1 MGHFVRWDNLSP
13 EKCQLNND
21 FLTYMPEI
29 WPKIAQDIPK
39 IRASFAQGMGI
50 QIYKVGQNVAG
61 ESASVGTLCRR
72 KVRDEVRH
80 LSLGRFVS

>member
-1 MGHFVRWDNLSP
+1 MYKLGHFVAGEKVGHFVDWDNLSP
-13 EKCQLNND
+13 EKCQWDNG

-61 ESASVGTLCRR
+61 ESASVGTLCRLEGAR
-72 KVRDEVRH
+72 
-80 LSLGRFVS
+80 